1 MPIADLIELCKAGG
15 GILAPFLLLAL
26 IWMNGE
32 RKEAVSDA
40 KESNSKLRE
49 LSEKTIVLLTELK
62 AMANRP

>member
-26 IWMNGE
+26 VWMNGKLKDAE
-32 RKEAVSDA
+32 AEAKEANA
-40 KESNSKLRE
+40 LLRV